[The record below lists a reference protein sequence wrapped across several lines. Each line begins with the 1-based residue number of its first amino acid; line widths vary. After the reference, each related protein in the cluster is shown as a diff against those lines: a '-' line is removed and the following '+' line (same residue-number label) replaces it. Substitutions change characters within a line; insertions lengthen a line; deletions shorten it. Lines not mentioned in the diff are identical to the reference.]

1 MDLTKKI
8 EIALFEAASGFEDET
23 ERDRFLD
30 ATCQNDSGLRERL
43 DGLLRM
49 QDKADQF
56 FDTPTPVLPPKRAR
70 IAIIEGGEDTHPGQV
85 AMQVPKGVN
94 LAHFRLA
101 EKIGEGGCGIV
112 YRAEQLEPV
121 RREVALKI
129 IRLGM
134 DTESVIA
141 RFERERRALS
151 MMEHPNIARV
161 LDAGA
166 TFTGRPFFVMELV
179 RGENITA
186 FCKAESLDLRKRL
199 ELFVRICNAIQHAHQ
214 KGVIHRD
221 IKPSNVLVRLVDGE
235 PVPKVIDFGI
245 AKATAGEEDDTA
257 TATQHGQILGTPA
270 YMSPEQAEGGADI
283 DTRSD
288 VYSLGALLYELV
300 TCQPPFDPSRLKDA
314 GAQEARRMVLEEVPV
329 APSVVRKHRGLVELD
344 WIVRKAMAKERNE
357 RYDTANGLGS
367 DVQRLLAGEPVQA
380 GPPRRTYRLV
390 KLVRRNKMT
399 FLAGAVA
406 ILALVVGF
414 GVSTRLFFLERK
426 AAAEQARLRNI
437 AEVARENE
445 TRLRMVAEYQ
455 NRVSQAAVLLRY
467 GDRAGADKLLESIPT
482 VATPSSL
489 EAGDVY
495 HQVADWHL
503 NEGRWDEAA
512 QRYAALVRAISNVDE
527 SDNDIVSRNLLYAAT
542 AVCYTG
548 DGVAYQ
554 RIVDFAIERF
564 ADTTHPVVAEQ
575 VIKVCL
581 LKPAGPELL
590 AKLQPLGKI
599 VRAGLESDQSAVAG
613 NQQLRAWGEFALAL
627 LYYRTGED
635 RASAERAH
643 LCLSSP
649 RSNPAREASA
659 RIILAMTEL
668 RMGREDTARELV
680 SLVSGPVIENTNH
693 IGTSGGES
701 QGSWYAWVTARI
713 LLAEVEEALRE

>member
-1 MDLTKKI
+1 MDPTKRI
-8 EIALFEAASGFEDET
+8 EIALFEAASGFADAA

-30 ATCQNDSGLRERL
+30 ATCGQNPDLRARL
-43 DGLLRM
+43 AGLLRI
-49 QDKADQF
+49 QDKADRF
-56 FDTPTPVLPPKRAR
+56 FGTPPPAAPPRQER
-70 IAIIEGGEDTHPGQV
+70 VAIIEGEDDKPPGH
-85 AMQVPKGVN
+85 AALARKGAN
-94 LAHFRLA
+94 LAHFRLV
-101 EKIGEGGCGIV
+101 ERLGEGGCGIV

-141 RFERERRALS
+141 RFERERQALS

-161 LDAGA
+161 LDAGTTSA
-166 TFTGRPFFVMELV
+166 GRPFFVMELV
-179 RGENITA
+179 RGENIME
-186 FCKAESLDLRKRL
+186 FCKAERL
-199 ELFVRICNAIQHAHQ
+199 ELRERLGLFIHVCNAIQHAHQ

-221 IKPSNVLVRLVDGE
+221 IKPSNVLVRVVDGE

-245 AKATAGEEDDTA
+245 AKAAAGGANGTD

-283 DTRSD
+283 DTRGD

-300 TCQPPFDPSRLKDA
+300 TDQLPFELANMRDV
-314 GAQEARRMVLEEVPV
+314 GAREARRMILEEEPE
-329 APSVVRKHRGLVELD
+329 APSVVRKNRGLVELD
-344 WIVRKAMAKERNE
+344 WIVTKAMAKDRDD
-357 RYDTANGLGS
+357 RYETATGLGS
-367 DVQRLLAGEPVQA
+367 DVRRLLSGEPVRA
-380 GPPRRTYRLV
+380 GAPRRTYRLA
-390 KLVRRNKMT
+390 KLVRRNKVT
-399 FLAGAVA
+399 FLSGAVA
-406 ILALVVGF
+406 ILALAVGF
-414 GVSTRLFFLERK
+414 GVSLRLFFLERE
-426 AAAEQARLRNI
+426 AAAEQARLRNL

-445 TRLRMVAEYQ
+445 TRLRMIAEHQ

-467 GDRAGADKLLESIPT
+467 GDHAGADKLLERIPAG
-482 VATPSSL
+482 ATPSSL

-503 NEGRWDEAA
+503 NEGRWDKAA

-548 DGVAYQ
+548 DELAYQ
-554 RIVDFAIERF
+554 RIIDFAIERF
-564 ADTTHPVVAEQ
+564 SDTTHPVVAEQ

-581 LKPAGPELL
+581 LKPADPELL

-599 VRAGLESDQSAVAG
+599 VHAGLESEHSAAPG
-613 NQQLRAWGEFALAL
+613 NQQLQAWGEFALAL

-635 RASAERAH
+635 RAAAERAH
-643 LCLSSP
+643 RCLSSP
-649 RSNPAREASA
+649 RPYPARETSA
-659 RIILAMTEL
+659 RIILAMTEF
-668 RMGREDTARELV
+668 RMGRVDTARELV
-680 SLVSGPVIENTNH
+680 SLATGPVIENTNH
-693 IGTSGGES
+693 IDTGSGGS

-713 LLAEVEEALRE
+713 LLAEVEAALEE